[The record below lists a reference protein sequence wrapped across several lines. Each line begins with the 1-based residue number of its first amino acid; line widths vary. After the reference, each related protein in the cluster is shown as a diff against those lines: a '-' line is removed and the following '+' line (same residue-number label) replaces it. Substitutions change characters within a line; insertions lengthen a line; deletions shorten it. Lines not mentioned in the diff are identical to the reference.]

1 MVQNVN
7 PRLYQDLN
15 VLRTMGRNLP
25 NNPMAQ
31 TNRKVYP
38 TATARADLQAA
49 NDELRVGDGR

>member
-1 MVQNVN
+1 
-7 PRLYQDLN
+7 
-15 VLRTMGRNLP
+15 MGRNLP